1 MTTAQD
7 LLFVT
12 LDATGEGVGP
22 VESGDLSLALAGAE
36 LLDLLGDGTVTLDG
50 ELIVPGLV
58 QAPAD
63 RLLAD
68 AASALVRQRPFERV
82 EDWLWRRGEGL
93 SAAYLTVMEEA
104 GQVTR
109 TRRRV
114 LPGDPGSA
122 TPLDSPARRGA
133 AERWASGEALL
144 AALAGTLG
152 LASGT
157 GSGAEEPAEIGD
169 DAAETVL
176 AAVGGA
182 VVELDGVR
190 QRRRIEQAAF
200 DNIWRGPGG

>member
-12 LDATGEGVGP
+12 LDATGEGH

-36 LLDLLGDGTVTLDG
+36 LVDLLGDGTVTLDG
-50 ELIVPGLV
+50 ELIVPGL
-58 QAPAD
+58 AKGPAD

-68 AASALVRQRPFERV
+68 AAAALVRQRPFERV

-109 TRRRV
+109 THRRL

-144 AALAGTLG
+144 AGLGSTLG
-152 LASGT
+152 LAPGT
-157 GSGAEEPAEIGD
+157 EEEPVEIGD

-176 AAVGGA
+176 AAVGEA

-200 DNIWRGPGG
+200 DNIWRGPAG

>member
-12 LDATGEGVGP
+12 LDATGEGP
-22 VESGDLSLALAGAE
+22 VESGDLSLARAGAE
-36 LLDLLGDGTVTLDG
+36 LVDLLGDGTVTLEG
-50 ELIVPGLV
+50 EVIVPGLA

-109 TRRRV
+109 TRRRL

-144 AALAGTLG
+144 AGLAGTLG
-152 LASGT
+152 LVP
-157 GSGAEEPAEIGD
+157 GAEEPAEIGD

-176 AAVGGA
+176 AAVGEA

-200 DNIWRGPGG
+200 DNIWRGPAG

>member
-7 LLFVT
+7 LLFVA
-12 LDATGEGVGP
+12 LDAVAEGP
-22 VESGDLSLALAGAE
+22 VEGGDLSLALAGAE

-50 ELIVPGLV
+50 ELIVPGLAH
-58 QAPAD
+58 APAD

-68 AASALVRQRPFERV
+68 ASTALVRQRPFERV

-93 SAAYLTVMEEA
+93 SAAYLTVMEDA

-122 TPLDSPARRGA
+122 RALDTPARQSA
-133 AERWASGEALL
+133 AQRWAAGEPLL

-152 LASGT
+152 LTSGED
-157 GSGAEEPAEIGD
+157 AEEPEIAD
-169 DAAETVL
+169 EAAETVL

-200 DNIWRGPGG
+200 DNVWRGLE